1 MPNWYYSYKHG
12 GKTITNAIAAP
23 DLPHLEFT
31 DVCEQLVVPYL
42 CARGVS
48 AVDTVQQ
55 AAEAE
60 GIEPI
65 PAVCIAEIV
74 TIQGVQYSLESTEAK
89 NLPSKTQQQ
98 GLCLRPVSREYLHE
112 ATAIWN
118 EIVESGDSF
127 PGDKLLSEEEA
138 WTMFEEQTASVCA
151 VHGGEV
157 VGVYILHPNN
167 IGRCGHIA
175 NASYAVKSSARGRG
189 VGRALVEDCIRQAK
203 VHGFRGLQFNA
214 VVCTNTSAIALYIKL
229 GFHIIGT
236 VPGGYRYKETGYRDT
251 LIMIKTWA

>member
-1 MPNWYYSYKHG
+1 MPNWYYTYKHG
-12 GKTITNAIAAP
+12 GKTITEAIATP
-23 DLPHLEFT
+23 ELPRLEFS
-31 DVCEQLVVPYL
+31 DVCEQLIVPYL

-48 AVDTVQQ
+48 AVDTVRQT
-55 AAEAE
+55 AVANGTA
-60 GIEPI
+60 PI
-65 PAVCIAEIV
+65 PAVCVAESV
-74 TIQGVQYSLESTEAK
+74 TIRGVQYSLDSTEAK
-89 NLPSKTQQQ
+89 SQPSKTQT
-98 GLCLRPVSREYLHE
+98 GISLRPVSREYLHQ

-127 PGDKLLSEEEA
+127 PGDKLLSEEDA
-138 WTMFEEQTASVCA
+138 QTMFEEQTASVCA
-151 VHGGEV
+151 FDGDEV

-203 VHGFRGLQFNA
+203 AHGFRGLQFNA

-236 VPGGYRYKETGYRDT
+236 VPGGYRYKEAGYRDT